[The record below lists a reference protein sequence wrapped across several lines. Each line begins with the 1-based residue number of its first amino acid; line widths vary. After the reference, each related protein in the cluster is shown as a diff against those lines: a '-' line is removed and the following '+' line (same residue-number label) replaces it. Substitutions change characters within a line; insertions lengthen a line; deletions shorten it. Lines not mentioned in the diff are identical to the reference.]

1 MGKVKK
7 TYEEF
12 INEIQNKFDG
22 RIAVLGQY
30 IDQKTKIEF
39 YCNECGNRW
48 MTTPMSILK
57 TSNGCPEC
65 SRRLIRKKLITKN
78 IETSGRF
85 IDLYPELARMIDNE
99 KNIDINIEDFS
110 PHSGQYV

>member
-1 MGKVKK
+1 M
-7 TYEEF
+7 
-12 INEIQNKFDG
+12 
-22 RIAVLGQY
+22 LGQY

-65 SRRLIRKKLITKN
+65 SRRLTRKKLITKN

-85 IDLYPELARMIDNE
+85 IDLYPELARMLDNE
-99 KNIDINIEDFS
+99 KILALILKIFLRILANMY
-110 PHSGQYV
+110 G

>member
-1 MGKVKK
+1 MIREVFLWGELKK

-57 TSNGCPEC
+57 TSNGCRNVQ
-65 SRRLIRKKLITKN
+65 S
-78 IETSGRF
+78 
-85 IDLYPELARMIDNE
+85 DLYV
-99 KNIDINIEDFS
+99 KN
-110 PHSGQYV
+110 